1 MNRIV
6 RNTIFYLLIF
16 LVIIGV
22 VNSFTTGQENNK
34 QMTYNEFITHLEKGD
49 IEYFSAQPENQVY
62 VITGKLKDAAEN
74 ETFTVNVWSSPSAQQ
89 FLQDK
94 ALETN
99 TKFNMLEARETS
111 GWIQLLTSMIP
122 FIILIFFIFFLLN
135 QSQGGGGRVMNFGKS
150 KAKLYNDEKNKV
162 RFSDVAGADEEKQE
176 LIEVV
181 EFLKDPRKFAEIGAR
196 IPKGVLLV
204 GPPGTGKTL
213 LARAVA
219 GEAGVPFFS
228 ISGSDFVEM
237 FVGVGA
243 SRVRDLFENAKKNAP
258 CIIFI
263 DEIDAVGR
271 QRGAGLGGG
280 HDEREQTLN
289 QLLVEM
295 DGFSSNEG
303 IIIIA
308 ATNRPDILDPALLRP
323 GRFDRQ
329 ITVDRPDVKGREAVL
344 KVHARN
350 KPLDKSVDL
359 KVIAQRTPGFSG
371 ADLENLL
378 NEAALVAARQN
389 KKKIDMSDIDEA
401 TDRVIAGPAKKTRV
415 ISEKERRIVAYHEGG
430 HTIIGLVL
438 DEADM
443 VHKVT
448 IVPRGQ
454 AGGYA
459 VMLPKEDRYFM
470 TKPELMDK
478 ITGLLGGRVA
488 EEIVFGEVSTGASND
503 FERATSIARRMV
515 TEFGMSDKL
524 GPIKLGQGQGHV
536 FLGRD
541 LHSEQNYSEKIAYEI
556 DLEIQAIVKE
566 CYEKARKILTENRDK
581 LEAIAQALLEVET
594 LDARQI
600 RYIYEHGHLP
610 ENEEELEKYNY
621 DHSKKDSKDSSN
633 VKVNISGKPESDTE
647 AKEDP
652 TTSESNQPEENQKK
666 QTDDKEEK

>member
-1 MNRIV
+1 MNRIF

-22 VNSFTTGQENNK
+22 VSFFNGNNEPTEQFTYDKFIQELEAGNVEGKLSLQPERGVYEVRGQLKGQKEG
-34 QMTYNEFITHLEKGD
+34 QGFITYVWNNPETLNR
-49 IEYFSAQPENQVY
+49 IEQA
-62 VITGKLKDAAEN
+62 AAEADV
-74 ETFTVNVWSSPSAQQ
+74 EIKPA
-89 FLQDK
+89 K
-94 ALETN
+94 
-99 TKFNMLEARETS
+99 ETS
-111 GWIQLLTSMIP
+111 GWVTFFTSIIP
-122 FIILIFFIFFLLN
+122 FIIIFILFFFLLN
-135 QSQGGGGRVMNFGKS
+135 QAQGGGSRVMNFGKS
-150 KAKLYNDEKNKV
+150 KAKLYNEEKKKV
-162 RFSDVAGADEEKQE
+162 RFKDVAGADEEKQE
-176 LIEVV
+176 LVEVV
-181 EFLKDPRKFAEIGAR
+181 EFLKDPRKFAELGAR

-243 SRVRDLFENAKKNAP
+243 SRVRDLFETAKKNAP

-295 DGFSSNEG
+295 DGFGANEG
-303 IIIIA
+303 IIIVA

-329 ITVDRPDVKGREAVL
+329 ITVDRPDVTGREAVL

-350 KPLDKSVDL
+350 KPLDESVNLKS
-359 KVIAQRTPGFSG
+359 IAARTPGFSG

-378 NEAALVAARQN
+378 NEAALVAARRN
-389 KKKIDMSDIDEA
+389 KKKIDMLDLDEA
-401 TDRVIAGPAKKTRV
+401 TDRVIAGPAKKSRV
-415 ISEKERRIVAYHEGG
+415 ISKKERNIVAFHEAG
-430 HTIIGLVL
+430 HTVIGVVL
-438 DEADM
+438 DEAEM

-470 TKPELMDK
+470 TKPELLDK

-488 EEIVFGEVSTGASND
+488 EEIVFGEVSTGAHND
-503 FERATSIARRMV
+503 FQRATGIARKMV

-524 GPIKLGQGQGHV
+524 GPLQFGQAQGQV

-541 LHSEQNYSEKIAYEI
+541 FNNDQNYSDAIAYEI
-556 DLEIQAIVKE
+556 DLEIQSIIKG
-566 CYEKARKILTENRDK
+566 CYERAKNLLTEHRDK
-581 LEAIAQALLEVET
+581 LDLIANTLLEIET
-594 LDARQI
+594 LDAEQI
-600 RYIYEHGHLP
+600 KNLVDHGRLP
-610 ENEEELEKYNY
+610 DRNVSISKDDMKVTINT
-621 DHSKKDSKDSSN
+621 KKDDMPAIEETDKNIDS
-633 VKVNISGKPESDTE
+633 VI
-647 AKEDP
+647 EDP
-652 TTSESNQPEENQKK
+652 KAIDEER
-666 QTDDKEEK
+666 KE